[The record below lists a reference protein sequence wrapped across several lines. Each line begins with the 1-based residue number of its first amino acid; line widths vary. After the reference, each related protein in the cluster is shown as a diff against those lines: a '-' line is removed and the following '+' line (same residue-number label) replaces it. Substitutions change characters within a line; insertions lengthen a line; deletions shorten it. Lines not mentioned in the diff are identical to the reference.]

1 MKILI
6 IEDDK
11 EIVEVISL
19 AFEIRWP
26 EIEVVSTHLGK
37 KGAELVETEIPDLVI
52 LGLGLPDTSGFDV
65 LKEIRAF
72 TNVPILILT
81 VRGEE
86 ADIVR
91 GLEWGADD
99 YITKPFRQLELLSR
113 IRALTRRA
121 SPSTEETL
129 VFGKLSYV
137 PDARRLRNEGNEIDL
152 TRTEGYILA
161 HLMRNASQVSTY
173 SGLAEAIW
181 GNEYPGATENLRIYI
196 RRLREKIEADPRSTA
211 DHPHG
216 DQDRLL
222 PGKTG
227 VVPRGHRPPP
237 AEGIVGS
244 ESGNVTFPRFVCAMR
259 PACSRLPPSIR
270 SSR

>member
-1 MKILI
+1 MNLKLLI

-26 EIEVVSTHLGK
+26 EMGVVSTHLGK
-37 KGAELVETEIPDLVI
+37 KGAPLVESEDPDLVI
-52 LGLGLPDTSGFDV
+52 LDLGLPDTSGFDV

-72 TNVPILILT
+72 SKVPILILT

-99 YITKPFRQLELLSR
+99 YMTKPFKQLELLSR

-121 SPSTEETL
+121 NPSVDETL
-129 VFGKLSYV
+129 VFGKLSY
-137 PDARRLRNEGNEIDL
+137 AATTRRLTNGDSEIDL

-161 HLMRNASQVSTY
+161 HLMTNAGQISTY

-181 GNEYPGATENLRIYI
+181 GDEYPGAAENLRVYI
-196 RRLREKIEADPRSTA
+196 RRLREKIEADP
-211 DHPHG
+211 
-216 DQDRLL
+216 DQPQIILTR
-222 PGKTG
+222 TG
-227 VVPRGHRPPP
+227 
-237 AEGIVGS
+237 
-244 ESGNVTFPRFVCAMR
+244 SGYYLAKPE
-259 PACSRLPPSIR
+259 
-270 SSR
+270 